1 MRRLALALCVALLAL
16 AAMPAGA
23 EIFRCTSP
31 AGSVT
36 YQQDP
41 CDASERA
48 TKIDVPASYPAPD
61 SAERQRLFA
70 REAALDQRLEA
81 ERERWSREAI
91 AHAMQPTPQPAPE
104 VSAGPEILWFG
115 APTRF
120 PHHRPHRPHPFA
132 HHGAMRGGPPHG

>member
-1 MRRLALALCVALLAL
+1 MQRAALATCTALLAL
-16 AAMPAGA
+16 AATPACA

-41 CDASERA
+41 CGASENAAR
-48 TKIDVPASYPAPD
+48 IDVPASYPAPD

-91 AHAMQPTPQPAPE
+91 AHAMQPAPAPE
-104 VSAGPEILWFG
+104 PEPVAGSGILWFG
-115 APTRF
+115 TPLRF

-132 HHGAMRGGPPHG
+132 HHGPMRGGPPHG